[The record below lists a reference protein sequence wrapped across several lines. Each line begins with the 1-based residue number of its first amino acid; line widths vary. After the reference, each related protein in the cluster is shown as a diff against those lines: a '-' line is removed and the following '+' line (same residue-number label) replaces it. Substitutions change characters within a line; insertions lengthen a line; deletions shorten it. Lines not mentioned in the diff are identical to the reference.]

1 MNDARVTPEASAAAG
16 SSAALRSPASS
27 SPRILR
33 ARGHSF
39 AWGPGTV
46 PLLMA
51 IVNATPD
58 SFSDGG
64 LHADAASAIAFGERC
79 IADGAAIVD
88 VGGESTRPG
97 AQRVDAAEQVARTCP
112 VVESLARRAPVSIDT
127 TRAAVAQ
134 AALAA
139 GACMVNDVSAA
150 TEDPAIIEAA
160 CNAGAAM
167 VLMHRLHAPGDD
179 RVSTEA
185 DPRRRYG
192 DVVRDVRDWLG
203 ARIDAAVRA
212 GLPRECIAVD
222 PGLGFGKDVAQN
234 MELLVRVGE
243 FASLGVPVL
252 VGASRKSFLGA
263 VAGEPDAAR
272 RDPASIVAA
281 LEAASNGAAI
291 LRVHDVH
298 GHRVALAAWAAVR
311 AAKSR

>member
-1 MNDARVTPEASAAAG
+1 MNDVRVTPGASAAAG
-16 SSAALRSPASS
+16 ASSAPGPPSTSP
-27 SPRILR
+27 PRILR
-33 ARGHSF
+33 ARGHSL
-39 AWGPGTV
+39 AWGPGTA

-64 LHADAASAIAFGERC
+64 LHADAASAIDFGERC

-88 VGGESTRPG
+88 IGGESTRPG
-97 AQRVDAAEQVARTCP
+97 AQRVDAAEQIARTRP
-112 VVESLARRAPVSIDT
+112 VVEALARRAPVSIDT

-139 GACMVNDVSAA
+139 GACMVNDVSGA
-150 TEDPAIIEAA
+150 TDDPAIIDAA
-160 CNAGAAM
+160 CSAGAAL
-167 VLMHRLHAPGDD
+167 VLMHRLHAPAED
-179 RVSTEA
+179 RVSTEV

-203 ARIDAAVRA
+203 SRVDAAVRA
-212 GLPRECIAVD
+212 GLPRESIAVD

-311 AAKSR
+311 DAKAR

>member
-1 MNDARVTPEASAAAG
+1 MNDVRVTPGASAAAG
-16 SSAALRSPASS
+16 SSSAPGSPSTS
-27 SPRILR
+27 LPRILR

-64 LHADAASAIAFGERC
+64 LHADAASAIDFGERC

-88 VGGESTRPG
+88 IGGESTRPG
-97 AQRVDAAEQVARTCP
+97 AQRVDAAEQIARTCP
-112 VVESLARRAPVSIDT
+112 VVEALARRAPVSIDT
-127 TRAAVAQ
+127 TRAVVAQ
-134 AALAA
+134 SALAA

-150 TEDPAIIEAA
+150 TDDPAIIDTA
-160 CNAGAAM
+160 CSAGAAL
-167 VLMHRLHAPGDD
+167 VLMHRLHAPAED

-203 ARIDAAVRA
+203 ARIEAAARA

-272 RDPASIVAA
+272 RDAASIVAA

-298 GHRVALAAWAAVR
+298 GHRVALAAWAAVQ

>member
-1 MNDARVTPEASAAAG
+1 MTDARATPGSSGVPG
-16 SSAALRSPASS
+16 SSAAPGSAATP
-27 SPRILR
+27 SPRVLR
-33 ARGHSF
+33 TRGHAF

-64 LHADAASAIAFGERC
+64 QHSDEASAIAFGERC
-79 IADGAAIVD
+79 VADGAAIVD

-97 AQRVDAAEQVARTCP
+97 AQRVDAHEQIARTRP
-112 VVESLARRAPVSIDT
+112 VVEALARRAPVSIDT

-150 TEDPAIIEAA
+150 TEDPAIVEAA
-160 CNAGAAM
+160 CSAGAAL
-167 VLMHRLHAPGDD
+167 VLMHRLHAPGED
-179 RVSTEA
+179 RISTEA

-212 GLPRECIAVD
+212 GLPRDCIAVD

-234 MELLVRVGE
+234 MELLVRLGE
-243 FASLGVPVL
+243 FATLGVPVL

-272 RDPASIVAA
+272 RDAASVVAA
-281 LEAASNGAAI
+281 IEAAANGAAI

-298 GHRVALAAWAAVR
+298 GHRTALAAWMALR
-311 AAKSR
+311 MPPRH

>member
-1 MNDARVTPEASAAAG
+1 MNDARVTPGASAAAG
-16 SSAALRSPASS
+16 SSSAPGSPSTS
-27 SPRILR
+27 LPRILR

-64 LHADAASAIAFGERC
+64 LHADAASAIDFGERC

-88 VGGESTRPG
+88 IGGESTRPG
-97 AQRVDAAEQVARTCP
+97 AQRVDAAEQIARTCP
-112 VVESLARRAPVSIDT
+112 VVEALARRAPVSIDT
-127 TRAAVAQ
+127 TRAVVAQ
-134 AALAA
+134 SALAA

-150 TEDPAIIEAA
+150 TDDPAIIDTA
-160 CNAGAAM
+160 CSAGAAL
-167 VLMHRLHAPGDD
+167 VLMHRLHAPAED

-203 ARIDAAVRA
+203 ARIEAAARA

-272 RDPASIVAA
+272 RDAASIVAA

-298 GHRVALAAWAAVR
+298 GHRVALAAWVAVR
-311 AAKSR
+311 AAKAR

>member
-1 MNDARVTPEASAAAG
+1 MNDARVTPGASAAAG
-16 SSAALRSPASS
+16 SASAPGSPSASLQ
-27 SPRILR
+27 RILR

-64 LHADAASAIAFGERC
+64 LHADAASAIDFGERC

-88 VGGESTRPG
+88 IGGESTRPG
-97 AQRVDAAEQVARTCP
+97 AQRVDAAEQIARTCP
-112 VVESLARRAPVSIDT
+112 VVEALARRAPVSIDT

-134 AALAA
+134 SALAA

-150 TEDPAIIEAA
+150 TDDPAIIDTA
-160 CNAGAAM
+160 CSAGAAL
-167 VLMHRLHAPGDD
+167 VLMHRLHAPAED

-203 ARIDAAVRA
+203 ARIEAAARA

-272 RDPASIVAA
+272 RDAASIVAA

-298 GHRVALAAWAAVR
+298 GHRVALAAWAAVQ

>member
-1 MNDARVTPEASAAAG
+1 MS
-16 SSAALRSPASS
+16 L
-27 SPRILR
+27 PRILR

-39 AWGPGTV
+39 AWGPGTA

-97 AQRVDAAEQVARTCP
+97 AQRVDAAEQIARTCP
-112 VVESLARRAPVSIDT
+112 VVEALARRAPVSIDT

-167 VLMHRLHAPGDD
+167 VLMHRLHAPGED
-179 RVSTEA
+179 RVSTDA

-203 ARIDAAVRA
+203 ARVDAAVRA

-222 PGLGFGKDVAQN
+222 PGLGFGKDVEQN

-272 RDPASIVAA
+272 RDPASIVVA

-298 GHRVALAAWAAVR
+298 GHRVALAAWAGVR
-311 AAKSR
+311 AAKSC

>member
-16 SSAALRSPASS
+16 SSSAPGSPSTS
-27 SPRILR
+27 LPRILR
-33 ARGHSF
+33 ARGHSL

-64 LHADAASAIAFGERC
+64 LHADAASAIDFGEHC

-88 VGGESTRPG
+88 IGGESTRPG
-97 AQRVDAAEQVARTCP
+97 AQRVDAAEQIARTRP
-112 VVESLARRAPVSIDT
+112 VVEALARRVPVSIDT

-139 GACMVNDVSAA
+139 GACMINDVSAA
-150 TEDPAIIEAA
+150 TEDPAIIDAA
-160 CNAGAAM
+160 CGAGAAL
-167 VLMHRLHAPGDD
+167 VLMHRLHAPGED

-203 ARIDAAVRA
+203 SRVDAAVRA
-212 GLPRECIAVD
+212 GLPRESIAVD
-222 PGLGFGKDVAQN
+222 PGLGFGKGVAQN

-272 RDPASIVAA
+272 RDAASIVAA

-291 LRVHDVH
+291 LRVHEVH

>member
-1 MNDARVTPEASAAAG
+1 MPTPY
-16 SSAALRSPASS
+16 
-27 SPRILR
+27 ILR
-33 ARGHSF
+33 ARGHAF

-64 LHADAASAIAFGERC
+64 LHADAASAIDFGERC

-88 VGGESTRPG
+88 IGGESTRPG
-97 AQRVDAAEQVARTCP
+97 AQRVDAAEQIARTCP
-112 VVESLARRAPVSIDT
+112 VVEALARRAPVSIDT
-127 TRAAVAQ
+127 TRAVVAQ
-134 AALAA
+134 SALAA

-150 TEDPAIIEAA
+150 TDDPAIIDTA
-160 CNAGAAM
+160 CSAGAAL
-167 VLMHRLHAPGDD
+167 VLMHRLHAPAED

-203 ARIDAAVRA
+203 ARIEAAARA

-272 RDPASIVAA
+272 RDAASIVAA

-298 GHRVALAAWAAVR
+298 GHRVALAAWAAVQ